1 MLEWEDRGIVLSL
14 RSHGETGG
22 ILSVLTENHGR
33 AMGYVYG
40 AASGKVR
47 GMLEQGSVVSLHWQ
61 AKNENQLGHFS
72 AEPLASFIA
81 DVMDDALKLTA
92 MQSAL
97 ALADRALPEGEN
109 HTGVFQGL
117 LALLRSFKTDV
128 WAPTYVFWEVGL
140 LRELGFGLD
149 LTRCVSTGATE
160 DLLYVSPK
168 SGCAVSSSAG
178 EPYKEKLLALPSFLR
193 GEARFENGDILE
205 GLCLTGH
212 FLRHRIFFQANANL
226 PEPRLRLEEKYSQHH
241 QENIPA

>member
-1 MLEWEDRGIVLSL
+1 MLEWEDQGIVLSL
-14 RSHGETGG
+14 RNHGETGG
-22 ILSVLTENHGR
+22 ILSVLTEKHGR
-33 AMGYVYG
+33 ASGYVYG

-47 GMLEQGSVVSLHWQ
+47 GTLEQGSVVSLHWQ

-72 AEPLASFIA
+72 VEPVTNFTA

-109 HTGVFQGL
+109 YTGVFHGL
-117 LALLRSFKTDV
+117 LALLHAFKTDI
-128 WAPTYVFWEVGL
+128 WAPTYVFWEMGL

-149 LTRCVSTGATE
+149 LTHCVSTGATE

-168 SGCAVSSSAG
+168 SGCAVSSAAG

-193 GEARFENGDILE
+193 GEGRFENSDILE

-212 FLRHRIFFQANANL
+212 FLRHRIFFQANTNL
-226 PEPRLRLEEKYSQHH
+226 PEPRLRLEEKYVKQRAD
-241 QENIPA
+241 N